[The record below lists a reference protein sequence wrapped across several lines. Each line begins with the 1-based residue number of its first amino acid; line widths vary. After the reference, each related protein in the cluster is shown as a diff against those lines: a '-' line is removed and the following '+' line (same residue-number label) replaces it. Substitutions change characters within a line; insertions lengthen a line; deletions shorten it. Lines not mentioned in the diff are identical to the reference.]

1 MFALILASV
10 LIASGKKSAH
20 LNTWLTSLQ
29 HNHYR
34 YCSIIYAHGDKVL
47 FWIFTAAF
55 GCGKPPIE
63 PLSSRVVNGE
73 EARSHS
79 WPWQVCTAPFYLP
92 FILIPSCYYTSG
104 LKNSHS
110 YTFHTLSLHPLP
122 LFHLANTFI
131 HSNLHHSRFI
141 FHQLIHSVGVKP
153 MIKFMLFVLLI

>member
-10 LIASGKKSAH
+10 LIASGKKSAL
-20 LNTWLTSLQ
+20 LNTWLTSQQ

-47 FWIFTAAF
+47 FWISTAAF

-110 YTFHTLSLHPLP
+110 YTFHTLSTPSPSFITL
-122 LFHLANTFI
+122 HLANTFI

-141 FHQLIHSVGVKP
+141 FHRLMHSVGVNP
-153 MIKFMLFVLLI
+153 WSNSWSLCC